1 MEINKKTQDKTKRP
15 ITFRLSGTE
24 FKNVS
29 NLADELGLSRSQI
42 LRESVCSFIKSNQ

>member
-1 MEINKKTQDKTKRP
+1 MKINKKYQDKTKRAV
-15 ITFRLSGTE
+15 TFRLSKTE
-24 FKNVS
+24 FNNVS